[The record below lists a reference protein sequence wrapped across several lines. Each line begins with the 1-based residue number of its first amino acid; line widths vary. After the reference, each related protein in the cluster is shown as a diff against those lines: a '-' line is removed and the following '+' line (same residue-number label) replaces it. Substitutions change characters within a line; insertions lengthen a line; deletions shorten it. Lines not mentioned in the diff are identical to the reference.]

1 MIRGPIALF
10 AMPLAIAIALFA
22 AIGCGDP
29 STSSGQADDDDASYD
44 TEPVD
49 DDDVPDD
56 DTDDDADDDVDDD
69 ADDDDEPACDESLR
83 PIVFVHGFLAAG
95 DTWANHTMRFASNG
109 HCLERM
115 YAFDYNT
122 LGLGLSDV
130 ANLDALID
138 SALAASGATQVDLA
152 GHSRGG
158 GVGVQYLS
166 APARAAKVAHYAHV
180 AAGGWLS
187 PPGGV
192 PTMTISSAGD
202 LIAGVGTIPGAT
214 NVELDNQDHM
224 QTAASK
230 ESFEA
235 MYTFFHD
242 GDEPAT
248 TDIVPQ
254 DEPAAW
260 GRVVTLG
267 ENIPGALTPIS
278 VWPVDPAT
286 GLRLTDDPVAE
297 FTTDDLGYWGP
308 FDAQPDTYYE
318 FFVEPVGVDQYPIHY
333 YREPFARSND
343 LVYLRIFPDPDSLA
357 GQILGQIEFADD
369 RAVFITF
376 TPNQATVAGRD
387 TLFVDGY
394 ELSTEEIT
402 PAERTAIAIF
412 YFDANDNGET
422 DAEPAGGLFSGF
434 PFLAGFD
441 LFVDTE
447 TDRAIEMEFN
457 GRTMAVRNW
466 PSASDGASIAVFE

>member
-1 MIRGPIALF
+1 MVRRPIPMLAMLLAAVLTLF
-10 AMPLAIAIALFA
+10 VA
-22 AIGCGDP
+22 AGCGDD
-29 STSSGQADDDDASYD
+29 DDDDADYD

-49 DDDVPDD
+49 DDDVSDDDSDD
-56 DTDDDADDDVDDD
+56 DTDDDSDDDSDDDD
-69 ADDDDEPACDESLR
+69 ADDDAQPACDESLR

-109 HCLERM
+109 HCLDRM
-115 YAFDYNT
+115 FAFDYNT
-122 LGLGLSDV
+122 LGLGLSDI

-138 SALAASGATQVDLA
+138 SILAATGATQVDLA

-166 APARAAKVAHYAHV
+166 APTRATKVAHYAHV
-180 AAGGWLS
+180 AAGGWVS
-187 PPGGV
+187 PPGDV
-192 PTMTISSAGD
+192 PTMTISSEGD

-235 MYTFFHD
+235 MFTFFRD

-248 TDIVPQ
+248 TDIEPE
-254 DEPAAW
+254 DEPRAW

-267 ENIPGALTPIS
+267 ENIPGALAPIK

-286 GLRLTDDPVAE
+286 GLRQTDDPVAE
-297 FTTDDLGYWGP
+297 FTSDDLGYWGP
-308 FDAQPDTYYE
+308 FDAQPHTHYE
-318 FFVEPVGVDQYPIHY
+318 FLVEPVGADQYPIHY

-343 LVYLRIFPDPDSLA
+343 LVYLRIFPDPASLA

-369 RAVFITF
+369 RAVLITF

-412 YFDANDNGET
+412 YFDADDNGET

-441 LFVDTE
+441 LFVGTE
-447 TDRAIEMEFN
+447 TERAVEMEFN